1 MFKIKTRRIYEEPD
15 AGDGYRVLVDRLWPR
30 GVSKEKAAL
39 DEWDKSVA
47 PSTELRT
54 WFGHKPELFDIFK
67 QRYAN
72 ELKAQKPE
80 LLRLKAILNK
90 QNLCLLYAAKDT
102 EINHAVVLAAILKKI
117 QL

>member
-1 MFKIKTRRIYEEPD
+1 MFEIKTKRIYKEPD
-15 AGDGYRVLVDRLWPR
+15 TGDGYRVLVDRLWPR
-30 GVSKEKAAL
+30 GISKEKAAL

-54 WFGHKPELFDIFK
+54 WFGHKPELFDMFK
-67 QRYAN
+67 RRYTD
-72 ELKAQKPE
+72 ELKAQEPE
-80 LLRLKAILNK
+80 LLRLKTISNK

-102 EINHAVVLAAILKKI
+102 EVNHAVVLAALLKKI